1 MASEQEIIAAQAA
14 EIERLKSKVASL
26 EDQLYW
32 LRKKMF
38 GKMSEKNLP
47 LDPTVLSEPTLFDDP
62 LTEGERAELE
72 AAVRKCEEDTAKLI
86 QVRSFERKP
95 RKAIDTANLEVRE
108 EHIYPEVENR
118 EDYAEM
124 DPEVTDTLVLV
135 PAQMY
140 VRRII
145 RHKLVLKSNLQ
156 IKEPE
161 RKAFEMASLPVMPL
175 PKCMA
180 SESLLTDIILQK
192 FFYHMPFYRVIQKY
206 KELGVKISDSTMND
220 WYAATCE
227 KLKLLYDILDRE
239 VFSRDYIQVDESTLP
254 VIDDEKHRAVKG
266 YMWCVRSVE
275 GKLVVFYYDMGS
287 RSHETAR
294 KLLRGYR
301 GTIQTDGYGAY
312 DQFESEP
319 HIQVIGCWAHARR
332 KWSDALDE
340 DKRTAS
346 EALAYINKLY
356 HVENEAKEAGIS
368 GDALKEKRQK
378 ESYPVI
384 LQFEKW
390 MYETVTKTSRN
401 SRIGKA
407 ISYTLPLLPRLS
419 RYVNDGR
426 FCIDNNLVE
435 NAIRPLALGRKN
447 YLFCGN
453 HDAAVRAAIV
463 YSLVDS
469 CKALDVNPREWMEDV
484 LLRIPGN
491 ENNREALRELLPD
504 KWAKQTK

>member
-1 MASEQEIIAAQAA
+1 MASEQEIIATQAA
-14 EIERLKSKVASL
+14 EIERLRNKVASL

-47 LDPTVLSEPTLFDDP
+47 LDPAVLGEPTLFDEP
-62 LTEGERAELE
+62 LSDDERAELD
-72 AAVRKCEEDTAKLI
+72 AAVKKDEEEVSNLI
-86 QVRSFERKP
+86 QVRGFERKP
-95 RKAIDTANLEVRE
+95 RKAIDTAGLEVRE
-108 EHIYPEVENR
+108 EHIYPEVESR
-118 EDYAEM
+118 EDYTEL
-124 DPEVTDTLVLV
+124 DPEVTDTLVLI
-135 PAQMY
+135 PAQIY

-161 RKAFEMASLPVMPL
+161 RKAFELAPLPAMPL

-180 SESLLTDIILQK
+180 SESLLADIILQK

-206 KELGVKISDSTMND
+206 RELGVRISDSTMND

-227 KLKLLYDILDRE
+227 KLKLLYDLLKRE
-239 VFSRDYIQVDESTLP
+239 VLSRDYIQVDESTLP
-254 VIDDEKHRAVKG
+254 VIDNEKHRAVKG
-266 YMWCVRSVE
+266 YMWCARAVE
-275 GKLVVFYYDMGS
+275 DNLVVFHYDMGS

-312 DQFESEP
+312 DQFETDP
-319 HIQVIGCWAHARR
+319 YIQVLGCWAHARR

-340 DKRTAS
+340 DRRTAS
-346 EALAYINKLY
+346 EGLSYINRLY
-356 HVENEAKEAGIS
+356 HVENEAEEAGIT
-368 GDALKEKRQK
+368 GDALKERRQK
-378 ESYPVI
+378 EAYPVI

-390 MYETVTKTSRN
+390 MYETATRSSKN

-407 ISYTLPLLPRLS
+407 IGYTLPLLPRLS

-426 FCIDNNLVE
+426 FRIDNNLVE
-435 NAIRPLALGRKN
+435 NAVRPLALGRKN
-447 YLFCGN
+447 FLFCGN
-453 HDAAVRAAIV
+453 HDAAARAAIV

-469 CKALDVNPREWMEDV
+469 CKALDIDPREWLEDV

-491 ENNREALRELLPD
+491 EDNREALRELLPD

>member
-1 MASEQEIIAAQAA
+1 
-14 EIERLKSKVASL
+14 
-26 EDQLYW
+26 
-32 LRKKMF
+32 
-38 GKMSEKNLP
+38 
-47 LDPTVLSEPTLFDDP
+47 
-62 LTEGERAELE
+62 
-72 AAVRKCEEDTAKLI
+72 
-86 QVRSFERKP
+86 
-95 RKAIDTANLEVRE
+95 
-108 EHIYPEVENR
+108 
-118 EDYAEM
+118 
-124 DPEVTDTLVLV
+124 
-135 PAQMY
+135 
-140 VRRII
+140 
-145 RHKLVLKSNLQ
+145 
-156 IKEPE
+156 
-161 RKAFEMASLPVMPL
+161 
-175 PKCMA
+175 
-180 SESLLTDIILQK
+180 
-192 FFYHMPFYRVIQKY
+192 
-206 KELGVKISDSTMND
+206 
-220 WYAATCE
+220 
-227 KLKLLYDILDRE
+227 
-239 VFSRDYIQVDESTLP
+239 
-254 VIDDEKHRAVKG
+254 
-266 YMWCVRSVE
+266 
-275 GKLVVFYYDMGS
+275 MGS

-312 DQFESEP
+312 DQFESDP

-368 GDALKEKRQK
+368 GEALKEKRQK

-463 YSLVDS
+463 YSLVDR

-504 KWAKQTK
+504 TWAKQTN